1 MRSLRVSIALA
12 LMAGLGFGV
21 SQGVAQEDTTLR
33 VDVDIVNLLFSVRD
47 KKSGLIGNL
56 EKEDFTI
63 LEEGQEQTIK
73 FFTRETDLPLT
84 IGLLVDVSRSQENL
98 IEVEKEAA
106 TQFFS
111 KVLRPKDMAFLISFG
126 SEAELLQDYTNSAQ
140 QLRAGLDDLRVIA
153 QPSGGI
159 LRPGPVPTANKPK
172 GTLLYDAIY
181 LASTEKL
188 RQEVG
193 RKAIVVITD
202 GVDMGSHY
210 SRSDAIEAAHRS
222 NAIIYSIYYSDPRY
236 WGGSD
241 GDLKRMSEDTGGRVF
256 RVNKKNSLDD
266 IFTQIQ
272 EEMRSQYSIGYT
284 PTNPEKDGSFR
295 EVEVRVNRK
304 DAKVQARKGYYATP
318 NP

>member
-1 MRSLRVSIALA
+1 MRSLRVSIVLA
-12 LMAGLGFGV
+12 LVVRLGFGI
-21 SQGVAQEDTTLR
+21 AQEETTLR

-47 KKSGLIGNL
+47 KKSGLIGGL
-56 EKEDFTI
+56 EKEDFTVF
-63 LEEGQEQTIK
+63 EEGQEQTIK

-98 IEVEKEAA
+98 IEVEKHAA

-126 SEAELLQDYTNSAQ
+126 SEAELLQDFTNSSQ
-140 QLRAGLDDLRVIA
+140 QLSAGLDGLRVIA
-153 QPSGGI
+153 QVSGGI
-159 LRPGPVPTANKPK
+159 LRPGPVPTATKPK
-172 GTLLYDAIY
+172 GTVLYDAIY

-188 RQEVG
+188 RREVG

-210 SRSDAIEAAHRS
+210 SRSEAIEAAHRS

-256 RVNKKNSLDD
+256 RVNRKNSLED

-272 EEMRSQYSIGYT
+272 DEMRSQYSIGYT
-284 PTNPEKDGSFR
+284 PTNPDKDGSFR
-295 EVEVRVNRK
+295 EVEIRVNRK
-304 DAKVQARKGYYATP
+304 DAKVQARKGYYATA